1 MKTVTLTDDQITV
14 IRRSLKS
21 SLKYADSEYIN
32 EVDEILN
39 ILTEDDYDPTPYYLY
54 DNTNGEPPISWKERQ
69 DAEQK
74 RCEEQF

>member
-32 EVDEILN
+32 EVDN
-39 ILTEDDYDPTPYYLY
+39 ILITLR
-54 DNTNGEPPISWKERQ
+54 G
-69 DAEQK
+69 AL
-74 RCEEQF
+74 

>member
-32 EVDEILN
+32 EVKRDSEQLDLIKAIQTSITDWNIKANIIFLLEI
-39 ILTEDDYDPTPYYLY
+39 
-54 DNTNGEPPISWKERQ
+54 
-69 DAEQK
+69 A
-74 RCEEQF
+74 F